1 MKVVLYLTKIEFKC
15 TYQQKQHNK
24 KDIAAIFFFFV
35 HRLQEEYYREKIN
48 FIRMQN
54 ERETEQL
61 EIQKRR
67 LQIEE
72 RRRDVVEALLEKILK
87 N

>member
-1 MKVVLYLTKIEFKC
+1 
-15 TYQQKQHNK
+15 
-24 KDIAAIFFFFV
+24 
-35 HRLQEEYYREKIN
+35 
-48 FIRMQN
+48 MQN

-87 N
+87 D